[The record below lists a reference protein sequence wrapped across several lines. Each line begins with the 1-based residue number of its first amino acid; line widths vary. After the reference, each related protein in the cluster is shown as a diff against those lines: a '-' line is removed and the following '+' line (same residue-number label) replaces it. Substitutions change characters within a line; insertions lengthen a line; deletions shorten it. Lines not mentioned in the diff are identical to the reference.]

1 MSWFFTQQNG
11 RTGIMLNSALLMEG

>member
-1 MSWFFTQQNG
+1 MSWFFTQQKG